1 MSELTRLSN
10 MQTSKFESY
19 QSLVRSFEQ
28 NIGQLHQMTFVDG
41 RILSQVMNFD
51 EISGEFSKIKQLV
64 AKTIAEKESLT
75 LSIKEI
81 LSKIGA

>member
-1 MSELTRLSN
+1 

-19 QSLVRSFEQ
+19 QSSVRSFEQ
-28 NIGQLHQMTFVDG
+28 NIGQLHQMTFADG
-41 RILSQVMNFD
+41 RILSQVINFD

-75 LSIKEI
+75 VSIKEI